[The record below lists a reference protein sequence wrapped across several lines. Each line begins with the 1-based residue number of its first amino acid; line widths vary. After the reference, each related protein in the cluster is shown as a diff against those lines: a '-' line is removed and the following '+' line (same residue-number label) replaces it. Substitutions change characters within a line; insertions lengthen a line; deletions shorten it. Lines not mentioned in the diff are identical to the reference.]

1 MKTLNVTDSPQAPLP
16 VGCDLLGV
24 VVNKIA
30 ACAQKY
36 KDDYGIEPFD
46 VCLGPKE
53 FDVIYREGRTTNEQP
68 PDWHYKLAPM
78 FYKGMRVRLMQ
89 SPGVLVGTLTAKT
102 PNAKPT
108 NRASE
113 T

>member
-1 MKTLNVTDSPQAPLP
+1 MKTDIQTDSDKA
-16 VGCDLLGV
+16 VGSGDWLGV

-53 FDVIYREGRTTNEQP
+53 FDAIYREGRTANEQP

-102 PNAKPT
+102 PNEKGQ
-108 NRASE
+108 R
-113 T
+113 